1 MAYDPSATP
10 KAAPKNQ
17 PSELTL
23 DAILDEFEVSDPAV
37 RERVVRLA
45 GLESSGNL
53 NATGPKVNGG
63 MHNGTR
69 ARGALQ
75 IMPATAKDYPQYDLN
90 DPADATRA
98 GLHYFLDNLNQF
110 SGNLDAATIAHHAG
124 PGTAKKWLKEGK
136 AGTVDRATGLS
147 TDDYLAKIAGGKAAQ
162 KAGNWWDAYPDAPAE
177 EASGNW
183 WDQYPDAPAEE
194 PGLIERGINALKD
207 TFTTPTGEP
216 AQVRAHPGEKASGPK
231 KVDSVMADYQGEQ
244 GARPT
249 PANAQSRAF
258 VKQQYDAHP
267 E

>member
-1 MAYDPSATP
+1 MKQEPGRQQPGIPSLQGGEEV
-10 KAAPKNQ
+10 K
-17 PSELTL
+17 L

-45 GLESSGNL
+45 GLESSGSL

-75 IMPATAKDYPQYDLN
+75 IMPATANDYPQYDLN

-124 PGTAKKWLKEGK
+124 PRTAKKWLKEGK

-162 KAGNWWDAYPDAPAE
+162 KAGNWWDAYPDAPTE

-183 WDQYPDAPAEE
+183 WDQYPDAPAKE

-216 AQVRAHPGEKASGPK
+216 A
-231 KVDSVMADYQGEQ
+231 
-244 GARPT
+244 
-249 PANAQSRAF
+249 
-258 VKQQYDAHP
+258 
-267 E
+267 